1 MLKRK
6 AKRKIFITTF
16 VLLILLSI
24 YLIPS
29 NITSNKSRNIVKYSK
44 PRDIS
49 IYLVNE
55 SSQLTKV
62 NFKVKGK
69 TIILEFADKF
79 NRYKRSS
86 SSYTSYF
93 DTLIDF

>member
-1 MLKRK
+1 M
-6 AKRKIFITTF
+6 I
-16 VLLILLSI
+16 
-24 YLIPS
+24 
-29 NITSNKSRNIVKYSK
+29 
-44 PRDIS
+44 
-49 IYLVNE
+49 NE
-55 SSQLTKV
+55 NYCEKV

-93 DTLIDF
+93 DNLIDFWIKSGIF

>member
-1 MLKRK
+1 M
-6 AKRKIFITTF
+6 I
-16 VLLILLSI
+16 
-24 YLIPS
+24 
-29 NITSNKSRNIVKYSK
+29 
-44 PRDIS
+44 
-49 IYLVNE
+49 NE
-55 SSQLTKV
+55 NYCEKV

-69 TIILEFADKF
+69 TILLEFVDKF